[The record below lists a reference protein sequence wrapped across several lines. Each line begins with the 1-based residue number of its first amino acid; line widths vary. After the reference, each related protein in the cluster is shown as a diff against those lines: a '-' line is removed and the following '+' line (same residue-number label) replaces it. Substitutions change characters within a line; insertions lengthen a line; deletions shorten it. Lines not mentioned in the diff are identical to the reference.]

1 MATTI
6 YVKAKPISQEIVK
19 SLSTSQYSMY
29 EIVDVRISPLTKMP
43 SFFVLQDLFT
53 KTLHELKD
61 PSFASQVHF
70 SSGIV

>member
-1 MATTI
+1 
-6 YVKAKPISQEIVK
+6 
-19 SLSTSQYSMY
+19 MY

-61 PSFASQVHF
+61 PSFASQVHLQPL
-70 SSGIV
+70 G